1 MTIRISPSILS
12 ANFAQLGQELESIA
26 NADMVHVDVMDGHFV
41 PNITMG
47 PVVAEDVIRTSPV
60 PIDAHLMVAD
70 PETWAPAFAEMGAA
84 SVTFH
89 AEATPSPIRIARQLR
104 TMGARAG
111 IAINPYTP
119 VEPLLEILP
128 EVDMILVMTVEP
140 GYGGQKFLNV
150 TLDKIRRA
158 REAID
163 KNGVDV
169 WLQVD
174 GGIAEDT
181 VEIAAE
187 AGADMFVAGS
197 AVFGH
202 SNAAERVD
210 TLRQMAQG
218 IHKH

>member
-1 MTIRISPSILS
+1 
-12 ANFAQLGQELESIA
+12 
-26 NADMVHVDVMDGHFV
+26 MVHVDVMDGHFV

-47 PVVAEDVIRTSPV
+47 PVVAEYVIRTSPV
-60 PIDAHLMVAD
+60 PVDAHLMVAQ
-70 PETWAPAFAEMGAA
+70 PEIWAPTFAEMGAK

-89 AEATPSPIRIARQLR
+89 AEATHSPIRIARELR
-104 TMGARAG
+104 SMGARAG
-111 IAINPYTP
+111 IAINPYSP

-128 EVDMILVMTVEP
+128 ELDMILVMTVEP
-140 GYGGQKFLNV
+140 GYGGQKFLEV

-158 REAID
+158 REVID

-181 VEIAAE
+181 VEIAAK

-202 SNAAERVD
+202 ENAAERVA
-210 TLRQMAQG
+210 TLREMATRSYCQ
-218 IHKH
+218 

>member
-1 MTIRISPSILS
+1 
-12 ANFAQLGQELESIA
+12 LESIS

-47 PVVAEDVIRTSPV
+47 PVVVEDVIRTSPV

-70 PETWAPAFAEMGAA
+70 PETWAPVYAEMGAS

-89 AEATPSPIRIARQLR
+89 AEATNAPIRIARELR
-104 TMGARAG
+104 AMGARAG
-111 IAINPYTP
+111 IAVNPFTP
-119 VEPLLEILP
+119 VEPLIEILP
-128 EVDMILVMTVEP
+128 QIDMILVMTVEP

-150 TLDKIRRA
+150 TLEKIRRA
-158 REAID
+158 RRAID
-163 KNGVDV
+163 NAGVDV

-181 VEIAAE
+181 IEIAAE

-202 SNAAERVD
+202 ENAAERVD
-210 TLRQMAQG
+210 LLRQMLNREREQ
-218 IHKH
+218 